1 MSSFLYFLIGLT
13 IGLFFWNY
21 TRRKAKKDKNLL
33 SDQKIKLQQEKEIV
47 VNFMH
52 NLAVAIGEGVQR
64 KDLYQRIAHTAVITT
79 GAISACVYERMPNG
93 KLQSIATE
101 GLFPPQRKVKASQS
115 DTSTTRARFLER
127 ILASE
132 ILECRRRY
140 RRRSGENRE
149 ARICSTC
156 TK

>member
-1 MSSFLYFLIGLT
+1 MIKILEFFEMLLTLPGAKNRGFSLRIKLVSSFFYFLIGLT

-64 KDLYQRIAHTAVITT
+64 KDLYQRITHTAVITT
-79 GAISACVYERMPNG
+79 GAISACVYEKMPNG
-93 KLQSIATE
+93 KLQSIAGVQE
-101 GLFPPQRKVKASQS
+101 QESQS
-115 DTSTTRARFLER
+115 
-127 ILASE
+127 
-132 ILECRRRY
+132 
-140 RRRSGENRE
+140 
-149 ARICSTC
+149 
-156 TK
+156 